1 MLEAPHRMLSF
12 ATLRSIFPWVGGS
25 MRRGLIII
33 IVAAALPVLAN
44 SANVYEEFRVGY
56 ANDFAVE
63 VGFQVTDLSSEL
75 PIGIKGSLGYIRQV
89 QAGNADDARSIFIN
103 DGTAGSPSEYGESWF
118 YGFTV
123 GYQIFAKDS
132 FQLNLMALGRQNRY
146 SAYFI
151 FTGGNEAFRVT
162 TTQFGLG
169 GGAELVLRSDPRRTG
184 FALSGGVEYYF
195 PSRID
200 SHGTFFYT
208 PDGTDERP
216 RNDYT
221 YADADASIN
230 QPVLR
235 PFVTFAVLIP
245 LNLN

>member
-1 MLEAPHRMLSF
+1 
-12 ATLRSIFPWVGGS
+12 
-25 MRRGLIII
+25 MRRGLVIVL
-33 IVAAALPVLAN
+33 VAAALPVLAH
-44 SANVYEEFRVGY
+44 SVNVYEEFRVGY
-56 ANDFAVE
+56 ANDLALE
-63 VGFQVTDLSSEL
+63 VGFLATGLSPEL
-75 PIGIKGSLGYIRQV
+75 PIGIKASLGYIRQV
-89 QAGNADDARSIFIN
+89 EAGNADDARRIFIN

-118 YGFTV
+118 YGVAV
-123 GYQIFAKDS
+123 GYRIVASGS
-132 FQLNLMALGRQNRY
+132 FQQNLMALGRRNHY
-146 SAYFI
+146 NAHFT

-162 TTQFGLG
+162 TAQFGLG
-169 GGAELVLRSDPRRTG
+169 GGAELVLRSDPRKTG

-200 SHGTFFYT
+200 SHGTYFYT